1 MLLSTEEA
9 NLFLKLQSCLMK
21 YANDQLK
28 VLPPWPIADLFQAL
42 SAGDRRK
49 LVVAL
54 LEQPGIIKDFVTA
67 NPDGLSLEERAIVAQ
82 WSHAVPGKFIVFR
95 TTKKHTIFLTKE
107 APPIAYGVV
116 ALTRTLEDVMQQ
128 KLPGLVETVLLPF
141 RGRIIYDGL
150 LGRQNVKFAP
160 GAKSKLNTAYRGARQ
175 RHGLI
180 TALPASKRSTK
191 GGLKKTPIK
200 KPATAAKRAHT
211 DQMWIK
217 QIDGERI
224 DLRRAPRSVQLRA
237 LELGLIPHIPPK
249 RIRLKRAK
257 PVNRVFQ
264 FKITLKEV
272 QPPIWRRIQVLDE
285 TLDRFHELIQTAMG
299 WTNSHL
305 YMFHIDG
312 NCHGDLEL
320 LEDTLDDSET
330 IDSNRTLI
338 HEVVPRDGKRSQF
351 EYEYDFGDC
360 WEHEVIYEGSPKL
373 TDPAHYPVCLEGE
386 RACPPENVGGA
397 YGFEEYLEAVADPN
411 HEAYDDCLEWNGTFE
426 PDSFDPEAATRAMRK
441 GLPDWREMV

>member
-1 MLLSTEEA
+1 
-9 NLFLKLQSCLMK
+9 
-21 YANDQLK
+21 
-28 VLPPWPIADLFQAL
+28 
-42 SAGDRRK
+42 
-49 LVVAL
+49 
-54 LEQPGIIKDFVTA
+54 
-67 NPDGLSLEERAIVAQ
+67 
-82 WSHAVPGKFIVFR
+82 
-95 TTKKHTIFLTKE
+95 
-107 APPIAYGVV
+107 
-116 ALTRTLEDVMQQ
+116 
-128 KLPGLVETVLLPF
+128 
-141 RGRIIYDGL
+141 
-150 LGRQNVKFAP
+150 
-160 GAKSKLNTAYRGARQ
+160 
-175 RHGLI
+175 
-180 TALPASKRSTK
+180 
-191 GGLKKTPIK
+191 
-200 KPATAAKRAHT
+200 
-211 DQMWIK
+211 
-217 QIDGERI
+217 
-224 DLRRAPRSVQLRA
+224 
-237 LELGLIPHIPPK
+237 
-249 RIRLKRAK
+249 
-257 PVNRVFQ
+257 
-264 FKITLKEV
+264 
-272 QPPIWRRIQVLDE
+272 
-285 TLDRFHELIQTAMG
+285 MG